1 MITDE
6 QRTHT
11 YKGYTL
17 IDITNTGITKF
28 SIEAEQA
35 RNQQRNWETVVQI
48 LGMRTQLFRVEQ
60 TGVRSQD
67 VSTYKFGNA
76 YKGKHQIWSFEFD
89 VEFQNA
95 VPSADFDQVPVITG
109 LTDTANPT
117 TPLFYTTGINKNI
130 YFDLV

>member
-1 MITDE
+1 
-6 QRTHT
+6 
-11 YKGYTL
+11 
-17 IDITNTGITKF
+17 
-28 SIEAEQA
+28 
-35 RNQQRNWETVVQI
+35 
-48 LGMRTQLFRVEQ
+48 MRTQLFRVEQ

>member
-48 LGMRTQLFRVEQ
+48 LSMRTQLFRVEQ

-67 VSTYKFGNA
+67 VATYKFGDA

-95 VPSADFDQVPVITG
+95 VPLTDFEQVPVITG
-109 LTDTANPT
+109 LTDTANAI
-117 TPLFYTTGINKNI
+117 TPLFYTTGVNKNI

>member
-1 MITDE
+1 M
-6 QRTHT
+6 
-11 YKGYTL
+11 YFY
-17 IDITNTGITKF
+17 TGITLVD
-28 SIEAEQA
+28 ITATGVIRHTTTDEIP

-48 LGMRTQLFRVEQ
+48 LSMRTQLFRVEQ

-67 VSTYKFGNA
+67 VATYKFGDA

-95 VPSADFDQVPVITG
+95 VPLTDFEQVPVITG
-109 LTDTANPT
+109 LTDTANAI
-117 TPLFYTTGINKNI
+117 TPLFYTTGVNKNI